1 MCRRRCACDSDD
13 RAARSPA
20 VDRPSAPQ
28 QEYLEITA
36 NPGNRD
42 LYRSMPSPSRSPAA
56 ARISGTAA
64 VAATGDDW
72 GWYEA
77 LFRRHHADL
86 CGCLYRYLGSAE
98 AAEDVVQDL
107 FLSVWDDLEAWQA
120 RGEQIRPAL
129 FVAARNRALDLLKH
143 RRVRERQR
151 EQVRLAMVQKIRPAD
166 EELVASELKAR
177 VEDAVAALPERC
189 RLIFTLS
196 REGGRTYA
204 EIAESLG
211 LSVKTVET
219 QMSRAL
225 RALRERLRPDLVAS
239 LLLLLMR

>member
-1 MCRRRCACDSDD
+1 M
-13 RAARSPA
+13 
-20 VDRPSAPQ
+20 PSAH
-28 QEYLEITA
+28 
-36 NPGNRD
+36 
-42 LYRSMPSPSRSPAA
+42 RSPAA
-56 ARISGTAA
+56 TTLPVTTA

-72 GWYEA
+72 LWYETI
-77 LFRRHHADL
+77 FRRHHADL
-86 CGCLYRYLGSAE
+86 CNCLYRYLGSAE
-98 AAEDVVQDL
+98 EAEDIVQDL
-107 FLSVWDDLEAWQA
+107 FLTVWDDLEAWQA

-143 RRVRERQR
+143 RRVRSRQR
-151 EQVRLAMVQKIRPAD
+151 EEVRLAMAREVQAAD
-166 EELVASELKAR
+166 EELLASELKAQ
-177 VEDAVAALPERC
+177 VDDAMAALPERC

-225 RALRERLRPDLVAS
+225 RALRARVRPDLVAG
-239 LLLLLMR
+239 LLLLLMQ